1 MTAFHAFI
9 EGSIRTDGWY
19 RLTAVEIAA
28 RDTAQVSR
36 ALRRIV
42 PRGQY
47 RVHFSSESDARRRA
61 ALNLLVDLPI
71 TATTYMARYDRRS
84 DDQVVRDLCLR
95 AFVSE
100 LSYQVRLV
108 VLDSRGPHRDRL
120 DRIVLRD
127 MLRVAERVEVTYSH
141 RGSRDEPLLA
151 LPDALG
157 WAVGARRPWPSL
169 VASVVTEVRVT

>member
-1 MTAFHAFI
+1 MTVLHAFI
-9 EGSIRTDGWY
+9 DESIRTDGWY
-19 RLTAVEIAA
+19 RLTVVEIAA

-61 ALNLLVDLPI
+61 ALRSLVDLPI
-71 TATTYMARYDRRS
+71 AATTFMARYDRRS
-84 DDQVVRDLCLR
+84 DDQIARDQCLR
-95 AFVSE
+95 AFVAG
-100 LSYQVRLV
+100 LSGRVRLV

-127 MLRVAERVEVTYSH
+127 ALRAADRVEVTYSH

-157 WAVGARRPWPSL
+157 WAVGERRPWPAL
-169 VASVVTEVRVT
+169 VAGVTTEIRVM

>member
-1 MTAFHAFI
+1 MTVLHAFI
-9 EGSIRTDGWY
+9 DESIRTDGWY

-61 ALNLLVDLPI
+61 ALRSLVDLPI
-71 TATTYMARYDRRS
+71 KATTYMARYDRRS
-84 DDQVVRDLCLR
+84 DDQVVRDQCLR
-95 AFVSE
+95 AFVAG
-100 LSYQVRLV
+100 LSGRVVLV

-127 MLRVAERVEVTYSH
+127 APRAPDRVELTYSH

-157 WAVGARRPWPSL
+157 WAVGARRPWPAL
-169 VASVVTEVRVT
+169 VAGVTTEIRVM